1 MIRNLRR
8 DRGGKILLNLS
19 ISLLMLNIVFLVGS
33 IMGTAFRTVDAENKI
48 EQLAPDRVFVAGA
61 EPTPTVS
68 QAQTDVCMAL
78 TVAVHYLILTSLSWM
93 LVEAVHM
100 YQLLILVFAN
110 SETFFMLKR
119 LLAAWGN
126 CSSSLH
132 FCLH

>member
-1 MIRNLRR
+1 
-8 DRGGKILLNLS
+8 
-19 ISLLMLNIVFLVGS
+19 MLNIVFLVGS